1 MKKSKK
7 ITEAKY
13 NELKG
18 ILNMTS
24 MSKQKLAKVV
34 GFSPATLS
42 HINLSEDFK
51 GYRQRVNDVNLRH
64 KQKLAGKVTVNP
76 VEVDPAKLPKTSKTA
91 DKLNCP
97 ENDVLVKIL
106 ERLNDIEQT
115 QRAQVSVANDIN
127 SKLDLVAV
135 PKRRFR

>member
-13 NELKG
+13 GELKS
-18 ILNMTS
+18 LLESTS
-24 MSKQKLAKVV
+24 ISTTKLGRIV
-34 GFSPATLS
+34 GFSSTTLS
-42 HINLSEDFK
+42 YIKRSEDFK
-51 GYRQRVNDVNLRH
+51 SYRQLVNDVNLRN
-64 KQKLAGKVTVNP
+64 KQKLAGKATVNP

-106 ERLNDIEQT
+106 ERLDNIEQT
-115 QRAQVSVANDIN
+115 QKAQVSVANDIN

>member
-51 GYRQRVNDVNLRH
+51 SYRQRVNDVNLRH
-64 KQKLAGKVTVNP
+64 KQKMEAEKATKAAEKVPTAP
-76 VEVDPAKLPKTSKTA
+76 KLA
-91 DKLNCP
+91 DKGLSPVACP

-106 ERLNDIEQT
+106 ERLDNIEQT
-115 QRAQVSVANDIN
+115 QKAQVSVANDIN